1 MTGTRHRDDAPR
13 GECQGCSDDAL
24 LTHNVPGVG
33 RRCEDCGEGEGI
45 RTHPRPPQPE
55 YVRTMRGEHYLVD
68 RDTDEVVRLDKR
80 PTARE
85 LTRWQ
90 AEAAQ
95 AKGEAERRAADTAAT
110 ETPPTIH

>member
-24 LTHNVPGVG
+24 LTHDVPGVG

-55 YVRTMRGEHYLVD
+55 YVRTMRGEH
-68 RDTDEVVRLDKR
+68 
-80 PTARE
+80 
-85 LTRWQ
+85 
-90 AEAAQ
+90 
-95 AKGEAERRAADTAAT
+95 
-110 ETPPTIH
+110 

>member
-1 MTGTRHRDDAPR
+1 
-13 GECQGCSDDAL
+13 
-24 LTHNVPGVG
+24 
-33 RRCEDCGEGEGI
+33 
-45 RTHPRPPQPE
+45 
-55 YVRTMRGEHYLVD
+55 MRGEHYLVD

-85 LTRWQ
+85 LARRQ
-90 AEAAQ
+90 AEAAE